1 MFEALLQGLAIGLL
15 LAISVGPVIF
25 TIIKQSINN
34 GKPGGFA
41 FVSGVWLSDIL
52 WIILGNVFSELVS
65 NLLEFKR
72 TIGVTGSLFL
82 ISMGV
87 FYLFFKKIHLHPTD
101 VDLPQLRTHHYAKI
115 SVAGFLINTLNP
127 AVMAFWL
134 TSATALAIT
143 HSFFERVV
151 IFSTCLSVNITAD
164 IFKVILAGR
173 LRSKLTLKNIRLIN
187 KVSGFILL
195 CFGAALLV
203 GVLFL
208 VKKPGA

>member
-25 TIIKQSINN
+25 TVIKQSINN

-41 FVSGVWLSDIL
+41 FVAGVWFSDVL
-52 WIILGNVFSELVS
+52 WIVIGNVFSELVS

-82 ISMGV
+82 ISMGI
-87 FYLFFKKIHLHPTD
+87 FYLFFKKIHLHPQD
-101 VDLPQLRTHHYAKI
+101 VDMPQLRTHHYAKI
-115 SVAGFLINTLNP
+115 TFAGFLINTLNP

-134 TSATALAIT
+134 TSATALALT

-151 IFSTCLSVNITAD
+151 IFSTCLAVNITAD

-187 KVSGFILL
+187 KISGLILL
-195 CFGAALLV
+195 SFGAALLV
-203 GVLFL
+203 GVLFY
-208 VKKPGA
+208 VKVN

>member
-1 MFEALLQGLAIGLL
+1 MIEALIQGLAIGFL

-52 WIILGNVFSELVS
+52 WVVLSNVFSEMVTGLM
-65 NLLEFKR
+65 EFKR

-87 FYLFFKKIHLHPTD
+87 FYLFFKKINLSPQD
-101 VDLPQLRTHHYAKI
+101 VELPPLRTHHYAKL
-115 SVAGFLINTLNP
+115 SLAGFLINTLNP

-143 HSFFERVV
+143 HNFFERVV
-151 IFSTCLSVNITAD
+151 IFSTAVAINITAD
-164 IFKVILAGR
+164 IFKVVLAGKLRKR
-173 LRSKLTLKNIRLIN
+173 LNLKNIRLIN
-187 KVSGFILL
+187 RISGLILL
-195 CFGAALLV
+195 SFGAALLI
-203 GVLFL
+203 GVLFFT
-208 VKKPGA
+208 KKFGG